1 MEKYI
6 VTEKHEMEVDFDSI
20 QFWKKHLIVP
30 VCNQIGESEDSKE
43 LLDWE
48 EIVKKLMYILLNE
61 IGNDADIVVRL
72 ENLEFVVATYLEGI
86 ASGYRKKLN
95 IFFPKELSILLQ
107 QFRLEHSV
115 SEKRNNE

>member
-6 VTEKHEMEVDFDSI
+6 VTEKHEMEIDFDSI

-30 VCNQIGESEDSKE
+30 VCNQIAELEDAKE

-61 IGNDADIVVRL
+61 IGNDSDIVVRL

-86 ASGYRKKLN
+86 ATGYKKKLN
-95 IFFPKELSILLQ
+95 LFFPKELSILLGQ
-107 QFRLEHSV
+107 VRAER
-115 SEKRNNE
+115 KDKK